1 MSWWNVMANKV
12 KFQLNPEG
20 VRQLLTSPEM
30 MAICK
35 EYADNAA
42 SSLGSGYEV
51 STHTGAKRV
60 NAEVAAVTF
69 KARKDNSENNTILK
83 AIRG

>member
-1 MSWWNVMANKV
+1 MANQV

-35 EYADNAA
+35 EHADRAA
-42 SSLGSGYEV
+42 GSLGAGYEV
-51 STHTGAKRV
+51 TTHTGPKRV
-60 NAEVAAVTF
+60 NAEVAAMTY

>member
-1 MSWWNVMANKV
+1 MSKRV
-12 KFQLNPEG
+12 KFQLDPEG
-20 VRQLLTSPEM
+20 VRELLTSPEM

-35 EYADNAA
+35 EYADRAA
-42 SSLGSGYEV
+42 GSLGAGYEV
-51 STHTGAKRV
+51 STYTGPTRV
-60 NAEVAAVTF
+60 NAEVAAMTY

>member
-1 MSWWNVMANKV
+1 MSWWNVMANQV

-51 STHTGAKRV
+51 STHTGPKRV

>member
-1 MSWWNVMANKV
+1 MSNRV

-35 EYADNAA
+35 EYADRAA
-42 SSLGSGYEV
+42 NSLGAGYEA
-51 STHTGAKRV
+51 STHTGPKRV
-60 NAEVAAVTF
+60 NAEVAAVTY

>member
-1 MSWWNVMANKV
+1 MSSQV

-35 EYADNAA
+35 EYADNANSA
-42 SSLGSGYEV
+42 LGDGYAV
-51 STHTGAKRV
+51 STHVGPKRV
-60 NAEVAAVTF
+60 NAEVAAVTY
-69 KARKDNSENNTILK
+69 KAKKENLKSNSILK
-83 AIRG
+83 ALRG